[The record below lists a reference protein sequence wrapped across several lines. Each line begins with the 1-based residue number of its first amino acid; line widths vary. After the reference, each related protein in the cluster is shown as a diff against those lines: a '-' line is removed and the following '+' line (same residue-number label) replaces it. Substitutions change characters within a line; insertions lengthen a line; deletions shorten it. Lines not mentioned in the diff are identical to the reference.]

1 MVHLKSIFYVRYELR
16 FRVFFFFFFLFP
28 KYRYPIVPEPFVEKT
43 FLSNRIAL
51 GLMLTIRGLDRYE
64 SVFGLSSA
72 PLVCLSVLMSGLQCL

>member
-16 FRVFFFFFFLFP
+16 FRVVFFFLFP

-51 GLMLTIRGLDRYE
+51 GLMLTIRGLDQYE

-72 PLVCLSVLMSGLQCL
+72 PLVCLSVLMSELQCL